1 MTSLKLL
8 LHLQSCNQ
16 WIFTIA
22 THISV
27 KTKRYQPNFQ
37 FPRTFQLTYTENR
50 RSNRKKAIEHFEE
63 ITFSYLE
70 KIKVQNGYPKEQ
82 MSLII
87 MDTFKEQ
94 DNDEMRKSCA
104 KNSREI
110 VIIPHNLT
118 KKLQP
123 LDWSVSKAS

>member
-1 MTSLKLL
+1 M
-8 LHLQSCNQ
+8 
-16 WIFTIA
+16 
-22 THISV
+22 
-27 KTKRYQPNFQ
+27 
-37 FPRTFQLTYTENR
+37 ENR
-50 RSNRKKAIEHFEE
+50 WSNQTKAIEHFEKVVLP
-63 ITFSYLE
+63 FLQ
-70 KIKVQNGYPKEQ
+70 KIKVENGYPKEQ

-123 LDWSVSKAS
+123 LD

>member
-1 MTSLKLL
+1 M
-8 LHLQSCNQ
+8 
-16 WIFTIA
+16 
-22 THISV
+22 
-27 KTKRYQPNFQ
+27 
-37 FPRTFQLTYTENR
+37 
-50 RSNRKKAIEHFEE
+50 
-63 ITFSYLE
+63 
-70 KIKVQNGYPKEQ
+70 QNGYPKEQ

-104 KNSREI
+104 KNLREI

-123 LDWSVSKAS
+123 LD